1 MSHKP
6 SESLRRDIERWLKE
20 FLLNPTEPADQRE
33 LARELGGLPLYA
45 DMGGLV
51 VLRPDGTVLTY
62 DWEDSKSEAT
72 DDVWKVVAL
81 TTSREKYPRLRELL
95 PERTVSALDCAACT
109 GTGSIL
115 RTATCWKCLGLGWHE
130 PEAVGVAG

>member
-6 SESLRRDIERWLKE
+6 SESLRHDIERWLRE

-33 LARELGGLPLYA
+33 RARELGGLPLYA

-51 VLRPDGTVLTY
+51 VLRPDGTALTY

-72 DDVWKVVAL
+72 DDVWKVIAL
-81 TTSREKYPRLRELL
+81 TTSREKYPGLRELL

-115 RTATCWKCLGLGWHE
+115 RATCGKCLGLGWHE